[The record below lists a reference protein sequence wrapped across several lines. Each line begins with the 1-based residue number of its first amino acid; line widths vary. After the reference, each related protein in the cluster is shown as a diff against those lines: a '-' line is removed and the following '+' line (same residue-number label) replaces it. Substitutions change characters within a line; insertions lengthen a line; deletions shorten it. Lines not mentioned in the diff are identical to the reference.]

1 MSHAEASGEIKQ
13 KKKITN
19 LKETTKKTPSTYAVT
34 REDYFL
40 QNPNN
45 Y

>member
-13 KKKITN
+13 KKITN
-19 LKETTKKTPSTYAVT
+19 LKETTKKPPSTYAVT